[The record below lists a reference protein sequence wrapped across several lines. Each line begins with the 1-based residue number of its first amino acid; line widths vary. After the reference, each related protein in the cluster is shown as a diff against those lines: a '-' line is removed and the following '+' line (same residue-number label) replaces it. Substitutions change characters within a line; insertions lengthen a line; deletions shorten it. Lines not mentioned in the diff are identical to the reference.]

1 MSNISKQM
9 KKFIFK
15 NGDTY
20 IGEFMND
27 KFHGIGIL
35 YYPGGTIKYMGD
47 FMNNNFHGQGTLSHS
62 NGNTKYK

>member
-27 KFHGIGIL
+27 KSHGIGIL
-35 YYPGGTIKYMGD
+35 YI
-47 FMNNNFHGQGTLSHS
+47 QVEQ
-62 NGNTKYK
+62 